1 MDTAVTRAEHEEFV
15 KRMEEAHKRQDR
27 RLELL
32 EENVQKQNA
41 LLSSIEKLAVNM
53 ESMQKEL
60 NKQGE
65 RLETLENRDGEMWRK
80 VTGYIATTVV
90 GAVIGFI
97 LTKLGLR

>member
-1 MDTAVTRAEHEEFV
+1 MDTAVARAEHEEFV

-60 NKQGE
+60 TRQGE

-80 VTGYIATTVV
+80 VTGYIITTVV
-90 GAVIGFI
+90 GAVIGFV